1 MRYDLTD
8 LKLFAAVADAGNV
21 SRGGAACFLAPS
33 SASLRIKQLEETL
46 GTQLFKREARGVS
59 LTRAGQ
65 ILLEHCRRCLADLE
79 QMHADLAP
87 FANGIKAQITLFAN
101 SSAIATFVPNDLRT
115 YLRDYPEVR
124 VAMEERLS
132 HETIDAVVG
141 GRADLGIVTWNQDH
155 PDLVFLPY
163 RLNELVVV
171 VPPDDP
177 LATRKSVTFATCL
190 ERPFIC
196 MNSGTAIYTYIV
208 NQAAALRRHIDV
220 RIQVSS
226 FSSILSL
233 VRANAGIGLV
243 PRPVLQ
249 TLNCKGVKLIP
260 LDEEWAIRPLTIC
273 KRRDDRYMTPY
284 VQALLDCLLSA
295 PKMGYNPEPAQRP
308 GQPAA

>member
-65 ILLEHCRRCLADLE
+65 VMLEHCRRCLADLE

-87 FANGIKAQITLFAN
+87 FANGIKAQISLFAS
-101 SSAIATFVPNDLRT
+101 SSAIATFLPNDLLG
-115 YLRDYPEVR
+115 YLRQYPEIR
-124 VAMEERLS
+124 VSLEERLS
-132 HETIDAVVG
+132 QDTIEAVLS
-141 GRADLGIVTWNQDH
+141 GRADIGIVTWNQTH
-155 PDLVFLPY
+155 PDLEFLPY

-171 VPPDDP
+171 APLDDP
-177 LATRKSVTFATCL
+177 LAQEQSASFAKCL
-190 ERPFIC
+190 DRPFIC
-196 MNSGTAIYTYIV
+196 MNSDAAIYTYIV
-208 NQAAALRRHIDV
+208 NQAASLHRHLDV

-226 FSSILSL
+226 FTSTLSL
-233 VRANAGIGLV
+233 VRAGTGIALI

-249 TLNCKGVKLIP
+249 TLDCSGVALIS
-260 LDEEWAIRPLTIC
+260 LDEEWAIRPLTLC
-273 KRRDDRYMTPY
+273 KRRDDKFMTPY

-295 PKMGYNPEPAQRP
+295 AHSEPELPKI
-308 GQPAA
+308 